1 MIINFK
7 KEQKKSIFIFIVA
20 LIIGF
25 ISSFSLPPYN
35 IPILNFICY
44 PIIFIIFCFNSN
56 NRTYSFIVGW
66 IFGFGYFL
74 SNIYWITNSLTF
86 DANFTKLIP
95 FALILIPAFLGL
107 FYGASFLITSLFSI
121 KKNLS
126 SILIFALVLSL
137 FEYLRGT
144 ILTGFP
150 WNLIVFSISNY
161 LSSLQILSIIGT
173 YTLNLITITIFIT
186 PVLLFTNKNFLS
198 KFFLVLIISTIILT
212 NFLYGSKRINSYN
225 LSKTNDINTS
235 IKIVSPK
242 IDISKFFEQKDLS
255 DRINKLVDLSNPEI
269 DRNYLYIFPEG
280 ILSGILLDEL
290 KEFQILFDSKFNEKD
305 RIIIGINS
313 EENFQIFNSM
323 VLLDSKLNVLSK
335 YNKNKLVP
343 FGEFL
348 PFESILSNF
357 NLKKI
362 TQGYTSFSR
371 ANLREKIEVDGL
383 KILPLICYEIIYTG
397 KLNND
402 YKKFDIIVNISED
415 GWFGGSIGPYQH
427 FYHSIFR
434 SIEEGKNILRS
445 SNNGISA
452 LISPVGQVKKRIE
465 STQSGVI
472 LINKLKQIEKTHFSN
487 FGNKIFFYFIGF
499 YITLIFF
506 LKRKGIK

>member
-7 KEQKKSIFIFIVA
+7 KERKKSIFISLVA
-20 LIIGF
+20 LVLGS
-25 ISSFSLPPYN
+25 ISSLSLPPYN
-35 IPILNFICY
+35 ITILNFISY
-44 PIIFIIFCFNSN
+44 PIIFLILCFNSKN
-56 NRTYSFIVGW
+56 KVNSFLVGW
-66 IFGFGYFL
+66 VFGFGYFL

-86 DANFTKLIP
+86 DTNFTKFIP
-95 FALILIPAFLGL
+95 IALILIPAFLGL
-107 FYGASFLITSLFSI
+107 FYGASFLTTSFFSI
-121 KKNLS
+121 KKSFS
-126 SILIFALVLSL
+126 SILIFALVISF

-150 WNLIVFSISNY
+150 WNLIVFSLSNY
-161 LSSLQILSIIGT
+161 PSLLQILSVVGT
-173 YTLNLITITIFIT
+173 YTLNLIVITIFLT
-186 PVLLFTNKNFLS
+186 PILLFNDKNILF
-198 KFFLVLIISTIILT
+198 KFFFALTIVTIILI
-212 NFLYGSKRINSYN
+212 NFLYGIKRINTYN
-225 LSKTNDINTS
+225 ISKSNNINTS

-242 IDISKFFEQKDLS
+242 IDLLKFFEQKDPS
-255 DRINKLVDLSNPEI
+255 DRIQKLIDLSNPET
-269 DRNYLYIFPEG
+269 DTNYLYIFPEG

-290 KEFQILFDSKFNEKD
+290 KEFQFLFHNKFNEKD
-305 RIIIGINS
+305 KIIIGINS
-313 EENFQIFNSM
+313 KENLKIFNSM
-323 VLLDSKLNVLSK
+323 VLIDSKLNVLWK

-348 PFESILSNF
+348 PFENVLSKF

-362 TQGYTSFSR
+362 TQGYESFSHS
-371 ANLREKIEVDGL
+371 NLREKIEVDGL
-383 KILPLICYEIIYTG
+383 KILPLICYEIIYSG

-402 YKKFDIIVNISED
+402 FKRFDIIINISED

-452 LISPVGQVKKRIE
+452 LISPVGQVKKRVE
-465 STQSGVI
+465 STKSGVI
-472 LINKLKQIEKTHFSN
+472 LINNLKQIKKTYFSK